1 MNKWKIGFFIVLLIA
16 IITTGIQQ
24 FTIFD
29 LKWENENKSS
39 LIKRVNGDLES
50 FRICFLKEYKKENF
64 LSELKQCDPKLATF
78 EYDLGNVKMRGIEIG
93 FDTDRRVSGTMS
105 QMDPGLHYKW

>member
-1 MNKWKIGFFIVLLIA
+1 MNKWKIGFFIVLLIG
-16 IITTGIQQ
+16 IIITGIQQ
-24 FTIFD
+24 FTIFN
-29 LKWENENKSS
+29 LKWENENNSS

-64 LSELKQCDPKLATF
+64 LSQLKQCDPKLETF

-93 FDTDRRVSGTMS
+93 FDTDQNIKNIST
-105 QMDPGLHYKW
+105 QLY